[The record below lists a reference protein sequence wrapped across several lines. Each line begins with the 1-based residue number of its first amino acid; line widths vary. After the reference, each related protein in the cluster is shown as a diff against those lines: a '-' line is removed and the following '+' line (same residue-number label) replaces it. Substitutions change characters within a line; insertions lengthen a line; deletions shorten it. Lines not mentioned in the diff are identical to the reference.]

1 MSKTFPSV
9 QTCFG
14 AFFWKETFCPVFPG
28 GPGFRKFS
36 KKWKKFKIPKV
47 PKIFSKSV
55 HTCFE
60 HALWRFFWIFF
71 AECSMQGFSVILD
84 LKMWVQ
90 FYDTL
95 LNRHSFFIH
104 ATVNKRNSTSDILD
118 LKLWVQNPEFK
129 NMSSVFRTWKM
140 WVQFSGP
147 KFWGRELE
155 KIKGKNQKS
164 FKVAKMSKNVSKC
177 PNVFWGDF
185 FENAFFAQCSM
196 ESSKVFEKIKKISKL
211 QKCPK
216 SLPKMSK
223 LVLNMFCGN
232 FLEKN
237 FFPVFH
243 VGSGFRKFSKL
254 SKNFQNFLKVPKVVS
269 KSVQTCFEHRL
280 RRFFRIFS
288 PCVPCTA
295 FQIFWT

>member
-1 MSKTFPSV
+1 MSKRVLGLSFGKKLFAHCSMV
-9 QTCFG
+9 GRVLEIFQKIKKIQSSIIAQNRSQKCANVFWTCFR
-14 AFFWKETFCPVFPG
+14 ANLSKKFFCPVFPG

-118 LKLWVQNPEFK
+118 LKLWVQNPELK
-129 NMSSVFRTWKM
+129 NMSSVCRTWKT
-140 WVQFSGP
+140 WVQFSGLKP
-147 KFWGRELE
+147 CGRDLE
-155 KIKGKNQKS
+155 KIKEKKS
-164 FKVAKMSKNVSKC
+164 
-177 PNVFWGDF
+177 
-185 FENAFFAQCSM
+185 
-196 ESSKVFEKIKKISKL
+196 
-211 QKCPK
+211 
-216 SLPKMSK
+216 
-223 LVLNMFCGN
+223 
-232 FLEKN
+232 
-237 FFPVFH
+237 
-243 VGSGFRKFSKL
+243 
-254 SKNFQNFLKVPKVVS
+254 
-269 KSVQTCFEHRL
+269 
-280 RRFFRIFS
+280 
-288 PCVPCTA
+288 
-295 FQIFWT
+295 